1 MINKLVVVFCI
12 WIFQFGNAQNV
23 VLTKV
28 LKMSENSDKFFYK
41 IDPIKDSAD
50 YLGELEVQG
59 FSDDDVAVFAK
70 VYKKAKE
77 IGANAFSLK
86 KRFEIDGTEKLF
98 DPYNYTFNLYYIEK
112 GHLPKEDN
120 VLYIINS
127 NKKSQKIR
135 YNQHLILIS
144 PRTYIRKQ
152 IPEGESITI
161 STRKLLG
168 TTINLIYKENQPV
181 QFFAIF
187 STQVKNNTSGS
198 AGLILKSGD
207 IIPLE
212 RSYGDFLVTI
222 NEKK

>member
-1 MINKLVVVFCI
+1 MINKLAVVFCI

-41 IDPIKDSAD
+41 IDPIKDSTD

-59 FSDDDVAVFAK
+59 FIDDDVAVFAK
-70 VYKKAKE
+70 VYKEAKE

-86 KRFEIDGTEKLF
+86 KNFEIDGAEKSF
-98 DPYNYTFNLYYIEK
+98 DPYNYTFNLYYITK
-112 GHLPKEDN
+112 DHLPKEDN
-120 VLYIINS
+120 TIYIINA

-135 YNQHLILIS
+135 YNEDLIIVE
-144 PRTYIRKQ
+144 PRTYIRKE
-152 IPEGESITI
+152 ILEGETIVI

-168 TTINLIYKENQPV
+168 TTINIQYKENQPI
-181 QFFAIF
+181 QFFEIS

-198 AGLILKSGD
+198 AGIVLKSGD
-207 IIPLE
+207 IILLE
-212 RSYGDFLVTI
+212 RSYGYFLSTI
-222 NEKK
+222 FIGK